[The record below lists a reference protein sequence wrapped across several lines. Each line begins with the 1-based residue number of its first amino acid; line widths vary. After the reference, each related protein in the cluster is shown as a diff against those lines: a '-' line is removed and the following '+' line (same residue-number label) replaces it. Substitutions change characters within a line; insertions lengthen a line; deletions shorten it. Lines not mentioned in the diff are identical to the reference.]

1 MTQFDS
7 DIKKINATSEI
18 VFNKLTN
25 LENLSQLEGSMPHE
39 KLKILKITENT
50 CLFEVEMIGEIGIKI
65 ANKEPHHLILFESQ
79 QSPLAFNLSIYL
91 TEQNEHTELQIQL
104 KADLPMMVKMMVS
117 EPINKFVNILADT
130 LTRLSY

>member
-7 DIKKINATSEI
+7 EIKKINATTEI

-39 KLKILKITENT
+39 KVKILKITENT

-65 ANKEPHHLILFESQ
+65 ANKEPISFG
-79 QSPLAFNLSIYL
+79 I
-91 TEQNEHTELQIQL
+91 
-104 KADLPMMVKMMVS
+104 
-117 EPINKFVNILADT
+117 
-130 LTRLSY
+130 